1 MNTVFRWLMS
11 AAIFCVIA
19 YTIYALTKF
28 TLVLDKEVTNPIPT
42 KVALQRKF
50 AKEHAGWKNLHFD
63 LVDPEEAPPEIKSLV
78 IAGYQI
84 MLHTHEALPNNV
96 NNLLNCTN
104 CHFAGGNTIG
114 GSDGGISLV
123 GVAAK
128 YPTLNK
134 RLGAVE
140 DLAQRINSCFT
151 KSMNGK
157 PLALDSK
164 EMLALLTYLHWIS
177 YDYPTYSVAPWLGL
191 KPLFSKHTPDANR
204 GKELYRVHC
213 ATCHGNEGQG
223 ANLSKK
229 HPGLSFPPI
238 WGPKSFNKRAG
249 MNELQN
255 LSSFIYFNMP
265 YEEPHLNAEDA
276 LDVAAFIIAQPRSP

>member
-1 MNTVFRWLMS
+1 MNTAFRWLMS
-11 AAIFCVIA
+11 VAIFLVIA
-19 YTIYALTKF
+19 YTIYTLTKF
-28 TLVLDKEVTNPIPT
+28 TVTLDKQVTNPVPT
-42 KVALQRKF
+42 QVAIQRKL

-63 LVDPEEAPPEIKSLV
+63 LVSPEEAPPEIKSLV
-78 IAGYQI
+78 MAGYQI
-84 MLHTHEALPNNV
+84 MLHTHKNLPNKV

-104 CHFAGGNTIG
+104 CHFAGGNTFG

-128 YPTLNK
+128 YPTFNK
-134 RLGAVE
+134 RAGVVE

-157 PLALDSK
+157 PLPLDSK
-164 EMLALLTYLHWIS
+164 EMLALVTYFHWIS
-177 YDYPTYSVAPWLGL
+177 YGYPTYSNAPWLGL
-191 KPLFSKHTPDANR
+191 KPLHSKHTPDANH
-204 GKELYRVHC
+204 GKELYQVHC

-229 HPGLSFPPI
+229 HPGLSFPPL
-238 WGPKSFNKRAG
+238 WGPRSFNKRAG
-249 MNELQN
+249 MNQLHN
-255 LSSFIYFNMP
+255 LSSFVYFNMP